1 MKSTITSFLLLMI
14 LVSVTFAQSKKI
26 VPEGD
31 VSLGIEMN
39 TTNNNQLRGQGPAFG
54 PVINYAIDKDFHIGT
69 RLGFA
74 YVGEYKP
81 QDNSEAEKSYTKF
94 SFAPYGRYFFKN
106 IRNMRPFIKGELE
119 IASDINGETKKVEG
133 TTNLNF
139 SAGGA
144 WYPFNN
150 VGVYGGVRFFNY
162 NIDDGFM
169 MLGIGEPY
177 LGIEWYL

>member
-1 MKSTITSFLLLMI
+1 MKSTITTFLLLMI
-14 LVSVTFAQSKKI
+14 LVSVTFAQSKKL

-31 VSLGIEMN
+31 VSLGVEMN
-39 TTNNNQLRGQGPAFG
+39 TTNNNQNRGQGPAFG

-81 QDNSEAEKSYTKF
+81 SASGKTQEPYSKY
-94 SFAPYGRYFFKN
+94 SFAPYGRYFFEN

-119 IASDINGETKKVEG
+119 IASDINSITKKISS

-162 NIDDGFM
+162 NIDDSIW